1 MNQEKDYYSVYEMA
15 RRMNVTPP
23 TIYRW
28 IKEGLKTTR
37 QPNGRQVRHVVTDE
51 DVNEFLMQNPE
62 LQ

>member
-1 MNQEKDYYSVYEMA
+1 VKQEKEYYSVYEMA

-28 IKEGLKTTR
+28 ITEGLKTTK
-37 QPNGRQVRHVVTDE
+37 QTKGRQVRQVVTDN
-51 DVNEFLMQNPE
+51 DVTDFLMENPE